1 MARTIDIK
9 EQPRLGIARTLAMT
23 FNGMRH
29 RVVRSIIT
37 VMVITVAIAFM
48 MNTVGES
55 LLKHGVAQSI
65 SQRILD
71 MRLTSRWHAMLS
83 QPPALEALISRI
95 ADAPTGGQFMIQS
108 QRFSDFDDDQMFA
121 LHATVTQADLYL
133 TWFERLNY
141 GQRRRLAHTASGS
154 AIFDRL
160 GSAQT
165 YARFDRGLSAM
176 TSIRLPTQRKPFDD
190 FLVDWPMTKKELT
203 QIQAGHQRAV
213 DRITRS
219 LTGDTL
225 MDALRQADGA
235 FGDVIRDAGFE
246 LDDAI
251 AVALSQQ
258 GMQQAMATTVEATLA
273 HLPIRQALA
282 TKLDLLPGE
291 VEVKQFWPAV
301 RHRRDARW
309 FLDVLTTHN
318 MAPTSLTAD
327 ELAAMA
333 RRKRIESA
341 LIMASR
347 AGADATDDSSHGRLI
362 WLVIVSMVVC
372 VVGITN
378 AMLMTVTQRFREIA
392 TLKCLGA
399 LDGYIA
405 TAFIL
410 EACMLGVVGGAIGAL
425 AGTLIAMMRMFGEF
439 GRLLESAI
447 SVPSLFGVI
456 GLAIAVGVLLAAVAT
471 VLPAVKAARLVPMQ
485 AMRVE

>member
-1 MARTIDIK
+1 M
-9 EQPRLGIARTLAMT
+9 
-23 FNGMRH
+23 
-29 RVVRSIIT
+29 
-37 VMVITVAIAFM
+37 
-48 MNTVGES
+48 
-55 LLKHGVAQSI
+55 
-65 SQRILD
+65 
-71 MRLTSRWHAMLS
+71 
-83 QPPALEALISRI
+83 
-95 ADAPTGGQFMIQS
+95 
-108 QRFSDFDDDQMFA
+108 
-121 LHATVTQADLYL
+121 
-133 TWFERLNY
+133 
-141 GQRRRLAHTASGS
+141 
-154 AIFDRL
+154 
-160 GSAQT
+160 
-165 YARFDRGLSAM
+165 
-176 TSIRLPTQRKPFDD
+176 
-190 FLVDWPMTKKELT
+190 
-203 QIQAGHQRAV
+203 
-213 DRITRS
+213 
-219 LTGDTL
+219 
-225 MDALRQADGA
+225 
-235 FGDVIRDAGFE
+235 IRDAGFE

-273 HLPIRQALA
+273 HLPVRQAMA

-291 VEVKQFWPAV
+291 VEVKQLWPAV

-309 FLDVLTTHN
+309 FLDILATHN
-318 MAPTSLTAD
+318 MAPNSLTAD

-333 RRKRIESA
+333 RRKQIESA

-347 AGADATDDSSHGRLI
+347 AGADTTDDSSHGRLI

-410 EACMLGVVGGAIGAL
+410 EACMLGVVGGTIGAL

-447 SVPSLFGVI
+447 SAPSLFGVI

>member
-83 QPPALEALISRI
+83 QPPALEALIARI
-95 ADAPTGGQFMIQS
+95 ADAPPGGQFMIQS

-190 FLVDWPMTKKELT
+190 FLVDWRSSRLASHWLAARSASGK
-203 QIQAGHQRAV
+203 RNFAV
-213 DRITRS
+213 CSACIV
-219 LTGDTL
+219 LVTL
-225 MDALRQADGA
+225 LRRALR
-235 FGDVIRDAGFE
+235 
-246 LDDAI
+246 
-251 AVALSQQ
+251 
-258 GMQQAMATTVEATLA
+258 
-273 HLPIRQALA
+273 
-282 TKLDLLPGE
+282 PG
-291 VEVKQFWPAV
+291 
-301 RHRRDARW
+301 
-309 FLDVLTTHN
+309 
-318 MAPTSLTAD
+318 
-327 ELAAMA
+327 
-333 RRKRIESA
+333 
-341 LIMASR
+341 
-347 AGADATDDSSHGRLI
+347 
-362 WLVIVSMVVC
+362 
-372 VVGITN
+372 
-378 AMLMTVTQRFREIA
+378 
-392 TLKCLGA
+392 
-399 LDGYIA
+399 
-405 TAFIL
+405 
-410 EACMLGVVGGAIGAL
+410 
-425 AGTLIAMMRMFGEF
+425 
-439 GRLLESAI
+439 
-447 SVPSLFGVI
+447 
-456 GLAIAVGVLLAAVAT
+456 
-471 VLPAVKAARLVPMQ
+471 
-485 AMRVE
+485 